1 MPMVDKAEVTGRVLW
16 RAKRDVFDQGIAQ
29 RRQELNIAS
38 VARFDRKRDSAVT
51 DWNELYGEM
60 IAIDATCLLLD
71 DKSLTE
77 LYREVRGE

>member
-1 MPMVDKAEVTGRVLW
+1 MLPG
-16 RAKRDVFDQGIAQ
+16 
-29 RRQELNIAS
+29 
-38 VARFDRKRDSAVT
+38 VARFDRKADSAVA

-60 IAIDATCLLLD
+60 IAIDATCPLLD